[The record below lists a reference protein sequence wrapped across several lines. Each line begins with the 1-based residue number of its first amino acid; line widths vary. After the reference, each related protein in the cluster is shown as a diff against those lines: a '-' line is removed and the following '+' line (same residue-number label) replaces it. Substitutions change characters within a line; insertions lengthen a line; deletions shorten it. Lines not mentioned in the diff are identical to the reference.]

1 MIQRIQTIYLL
12 IAAICGLIL
21 FFTPLFT
28 LVPGE
33 LSVLGDTFR
42 FFLSGVIQINKDASL
57 MLVRHW
63 PLILILALA
72 ILLQVYAIF
81 QYKKRP
87 LQVSLVRYST
97 IILLAFCGLSTYY
110 TLQLRRL
117 APGHVYKFE
126 YGWILV
132 GVIFI
137 AAFLAIRA
145 IKKDEALVRSADRL
159 R

>member
-12 IAAICGLIL
+12 VAAICGLIL

-33 LSVLGDTFR
+33 LSVSADTFR

-57 MLVRHW
+57 TLVRHW
-63 PLILILALA
+63 PLILILSLV
-72 ILLQVYAIF
+72 ILLQLFAIF
-81 QYKKRP
+81 QYNKRP
-87 LQVSLVRYST
+87 LQITLVRYCM
-97 IILLAFCGLSTYY
+97 IALLAFCALSTYY

-126 YGWILV
+126 AGWILFS
-132 GVIFI
+132 VIFI